1 MDAAGMSAIIVA
13 LITTLGAVLVAMFN
27 SLRKEN
33 RQDHN
38 VVRDKLE
45 RLGED
50 IKDIDNKLDDH
61 IQWHLDDK

>member
-1 MDAAGMSAIIVA
+1 MDATGMSAIIVA